1 MKRKIAVLLTTLSIV
16 MLLAVPVSAEQTL
29 PSKPSFLCTHGAG
42 GC

>member
-16 MLLAVPVSAEQTL
+16 MLLAVPVSAEQT